1 MNYEVLDSEAIN
13 ITTIGRLGTF
23 RSKMQIYDTDVTGFY
38 HFLDD
43 KSLVISSHLGG

>member
-13 ITTIGRLGTF
+13 ITTIGTF

-43 KSLVISSHLGG
+43 KSLAISSHLGG